1 MFCYGAEGWVAP
13 PSPVSLTIRRK
24 AQERLSG
31 RTNVDLMK
39 PMDKSPPPH
48 AAAARNK
55 IFDVHMGAPE
65 ELGGVSWRVK
75 EEDAGPAFWA
85 GLIRG
90 RGMPR
95 ALHHCVTPGS
105 KSSNGR
111 RRREHQVLGGV
122 RGSMR
127 VGQRS
132 AQLCPQRLGAIL
144 LRGRRWL
151 PGRKKSSVRHSSQH
165 CCALGKREL
174 QTSRRWRIDPKTLR
188 DATEQDRTATRIS
201 SLCHSAASVS
211 AALTSPKKSG
221 TTGLDSRWG
230 SD

>member
-165 CCALGKREL
+165 VAPWENESYKPAAGGGSTPKPCGMRQNKIELPLGFLLFAIPR
-174 QTSRRWRIDPKTLR
+174 P
-188 DATEQDRTATRIS
+188 
-201 SLCHSAASVS
+201 ASPR
-211 AALTSPKKSG
+211 LSPRPRNLAQRG
-221 TTGLDSRWG
+221 
-230 SD
+230 